1 MAENVVIKVQM
12 RSLAASSPPSSVERM
27 KVGIRIFGA
36 WTSRADVISI
46 GIARLAK
53 RASVSDPRPN
63 CARITASSTA
73 PLTIPNVRQNVVI
86 PAFLIRY
93 VVLISK
99 IVDWRS
105 SGASETD
112 AGVEAALNAAIHG
125 WKLD

>member
-1 MAENVVIKVQM
+1 
-12 RSLAASSPPSSVERM
+12 
-27 KVGIRIFGA
+27 
-36 WTSRADVISI
+36 
-46 GIARLAK
+46 
-53 RASVSDPRPN
+53 
-63 CARITASSTA
+63 
-73 PLTIPNVRQNVVI
+73 VI